1 MKQVFFSSTLMWSAP
16 LQDMA
21 QVVRD
26 HQLAGIEV
34 WAQHFFYHQ
43 YDRNVYREYAA
54 KFQMK
59 TFVHRCSWDL
69 NLASLNEGIRQAS
82 VQEVIASLHLARDL
96 EASEVTV
103 HPGHMTMPFWPR
115 TSVALFH
122 QSLEQI
128 AEASHALAIPVSLEL
143 MEKIPK
149 EFVTSVEAMENAA
162 GDLFDAFYYTLDTAH
177 CDSTAEIRRIL
188 NEMPRLSKIHI
199 SNRQG
204 PVYHT
209 PLREGD
215 YDFMKL
221 LPVLYSRQ
229 LPLVVEGFDAGTGY
243 TILHKNLDFLH
254 EEEQHEYM
262 DKKNLRSLT
271 GVTLFSLAG
280 CGGSGE
286 QSSAAKDD
294 LKGEVVLYTSQPE
307 KDAQKLIEAFNKEH
321 PDVKVSVFRSGT
333 EEVIS
338 KVMAE
343 QSAGDIKA
351 DVLLV
356 ADNVTFESLKN
367 KDMLEAYESSE
378 LSGIPSQFIDKDHM
392 YTGTKVITTGIM
404 VNTDKAKEQ
413 PAAFADLT
421 KPAMKDEV
429 SMPSPLYSGAAAY
442 NLSLLTRT
450 NGLGWDWYNALK
462 ANGVKVD
469 KGNGSVQKAVVSGEK
484 AYGIVADF
492 MANRSRK
499 DGAPVTFIYPSEGS
513 PAVTEPIGLVKNAKH
528 KKAAQAFID
537 FVLSKKGQELA
548 ASIGYTPIK
557 EGVAAPEGLKSIT
570 DIHVL
575 SGDVTTLF
583 TNREADKKQF
593 SSIFS

>member
-1 MKQVFFSSTLMWSAP
+1 MNTWIK
-16 LQDMA
+16 
-21 QVVRD
+21 
-26 HQLAGIEV
+26 
-34 WAQHFFYHQ
+34 
-43 YDRNVYREYAA
+43 
-54 KFQMK
+54 K
-59 TFVHRCSWDL
+59 TC
-69 NLASLNEGIRQAS
+69 G
-82 VQEVIASLHLARDL
+82 
-96 EASEVTV
+96 
-103 HPGHMTMPFWPR
+103 
-115 TSVALFH
+115 
-122 QSLEQI
+122 
-128 AEASHALAIPVSLEL
+128 
-143 MEKIPK
+143 
-149 EFVTSVEAMENAA
+149 
-162 GDLFDAFYYTLDTAH
+162 
-177 CDSTAEIRRIL
+177 
-188 NEMPRLSKIHI
+188 
-199 SNRQG
+199 
-204 PVYHT
+204 
-209 PLREGD
+209 
-215 YDFMKL
+215 L
-221 LPVLYSRQ
+221 L
-229 LPLVVEGFDAGTGY
+229 
-243 TILHKNLDFLH
+243 
-254 EEEQHEYM
+254 
-262 DKKNLRSLT
+262 LT

-421 KPAMKDEV
+421 KTAMKDEV

-513 PAVTEPIGLVKNAKH
+513 PAVTEPIGLIKNAKH

-557 EGVAAPEGLKSIT
+557 EGVAAPEGLKLIT